1 MPSDMNTFSFK
12 KIKIPSFY
20 RHVFSWTLYTIY
32 LYGINVITNPRIN
45 PLSIV
50 IFELPFILVFYTS
63 LFVLRLFKKKQILL
77 ALILFVSFFLSLS
90 LMGYGYIYVLL
101 PLLKVKLYSG
111 AFEVSSFIQ
120 SAISGYIKF
129 FIYALLFFFIDN
141 SFNNERKLRELQ
153 EQKFLLEKQKKQKE
167 LENILLKQQELQGQQ
182 EKLQYEYAFLRA
194 QVNPHF
200 LYNTLN
206 VLFSQA
212 LPYSQNLADNILK
225 LSNVMRYSLESLEYE
240 SGKVSIQ
247 KEIEHMQTLID
258 IHNIRFSD
266 SSVIK
271 YNVSG
276 NVEGQMLPPLS
287 IITILENALK
297 YGDLKDPKNPLLINL
312 TLKPKQIHF
321 YCRNKK
327 RKNTIEIPSNN
338 IGITNL
344 GKRLDDVF
352 KNKYEMKVTDEDEF
366 YTFELII
373 NN

>member
-1 MPSDMNTFSFK
+1 MNTFFLK
-12 KIKIPSFY
+12 KNKISSFY
-20 RHVFSWTLYTIY
+20 RHAFAWILYTFYIY
-32 LYGINVITNPRIN
+32 AINFITNPRLSF
-45 PLSIV
+45 LSII

-63 LFVLRLFKKKQILL
+63 LYVLRLFKKKRFLP
-77 ALILFVSFFLSLS
+77 ALILFFSFFLSLS
-90 LMGYGYIYVLL
+90 LLGYLYIYRFL
-101 PLLKVKLYSG
+101 PSLQIKLYDG
-111 AFEVSSFIQ
+111 HFEVSTFLQ
-120 SAISGYIKF
+120 AAISGYVKF

-141 SFNNERKLRELQ
+141 SFENERELRKLQ
-153 EQKFLLEKQKKQKE
+153 EQKFLLEKQKKEKD
-167 LENILLKQQELQGQQ
+167 LENILLKQQELQNEQ

-225 LSNVMRYSLESLEYE
+225 LSNMMRYSLESLEYK

-276 NVEGQMLPPLS
+276 KAEGQLLPPLS

-297 YGDLKDPKNPLLINL
+297 YGDLKDPANPLLINL
-312 TLKPKQIHF
+312 VLKPNQIYF
-321 YCRNKK
+321 YCKNKK
-327 RKNTIEIPSNN
+327 RKNNIEISSHN

-344 GKRLDDVF
+344 GKRLNDIF
-352 KNKYEMKVTDEDEF
+352 KNKYEMKVTDEEEF
-366 YTFELII
+366 YTFELTI